1 MLLSGQTMYS
11 KHCLDWIWTFLV
23 IQQPYTYT
31 VAATNYC
38 FLIIAE
44 SAPNFLNFSIVGM
57 SESKEFLMITISF
70 VLSDNDMLISD
81 DENQLLRTKF

>member
-1 MLLSGQTMYS
+1 M
-11 KHCLDWIWTFLV
+11 
-23 IQQPYTYT
+23 
-31 VAATNYC
+31 AATNYC